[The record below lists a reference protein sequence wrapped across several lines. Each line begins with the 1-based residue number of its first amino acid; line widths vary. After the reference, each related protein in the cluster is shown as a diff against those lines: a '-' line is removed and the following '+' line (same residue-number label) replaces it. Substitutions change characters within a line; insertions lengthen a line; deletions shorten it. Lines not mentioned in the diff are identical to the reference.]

1 MENHIVNWNA
11 VKCVVLDL
19 GGVLI
24 DIDYQATEDAFV
36 ELGLV
41 DFKERYSQLQQT
53 SLFDAYEKG
62 QISAQ
67 HFINKVLDFCPQGT
81 SANKVVNA
89 WNAMLGE
96 FPSEKIELLGRL
108 KNRFPLYMLS
118 NTNDLHIVGVNAA
131 WKRAT
136 EKEMSV
142 FFNEIFLSFEIGKRK
157 PDAETFLWTAKQTGF
172 SPAEILFV
180 DDSPQ
185 HIQGAQSIGMQT
197 YYYKE
202 AESFYQLFS

>member
-1 MENHIVNWNA
+1 MKQEKIDLSA

-24 DIDYQATEDAFV
+24 DIDYQATEDAFMG
-36 ELGLV
+36 LGLV
-41 DFKERYSQLQQT
+41 DFKERYSQLQQN
-53 SLFDAYEKG
+53 SLFDEYEKG

-67 HFINKVLDFCPQGT
+67 HFINKLLDFCPQGT
-81 SANKVVNA
+81 TANKVVSA

-96 FPSEKIELLGRL
+96 FPAEKIALLEQL

-118 NTNDLHIVGVNAA
+118 NTNDLHIHGVQAA
-131 WKRAT
+131 WKRASSAKM
-136 EKEMSV
+136 EDYFKA
-142 FFNEIFLSFEIGKRK
+142 IFLSFEIGKRK
-157 PDAETFLWTAKQTGF
+157 PDAETFRWTAEQTGF
-172 SPAEILFV
+172 LPEEILFI

-185 HIQGAQSIGMQT
+185 HIEGAKSIGLQT
-197 YYYKE
+197 FYYTD